1 MTRIKVCGLTN
12 LEDTLLAV
20 RLGVEVV
27 GFIFSESPRQITV
40 EKARKIIN
48 QLPPVVV
55 KVGVFVDEPADFV
68 EGVCHDLSLDMV
80 QLHGNETIEYM
91 DRICCPSFKAFR
103 IGGPED
109 IERVKSFN
117 RKFFLL
123 DSSVKGQTFDWQL
136 ACRLKDYGFF
146 FLSGGLNPENVTAAL
161 QLVKPFGVDVCSG
174 VESYPGKKDHLKM
187 KNFVWRVRTWDC
199 QNLNTEYL
207 AADLSP
213 KP

>member
-91 DRICCPSFKAFR
+91 SRICCPSFKAFR

-187 KNFVWRVRTWDC
+187 KIFVWRVRTWDC

-207 AADLSP
+207 AADLSL

>member
-91 DRICCPSFKAFR
+91 GRICCPSFKAFR

-187 KNFVWRVRTWDC
+187 KTFVWRVRTWDC